1 MSFSDIFKVIA
12 PTIAT
17 VLGGPLAGAAVSF
30 LADKMGVSDATQDKI
45 QELLSGTDPV
55 KLKELEYDFK
65 KFMADNVQKLDLAQ
79 ISVNVEEAKSQNL
92 FVAGWRPAVGWIGA
106 AGLAYAAILEP
117 LLRFVSQV
125 GFAYTGLFPV
135 IDTMLTLQV
144 LLGILGLGAM
154 RSFDKKTGNGHG
166 LQ

>member
-154 RSFDKKTGNGHG
+154 RSWDKKTGNGNGH
-166 LQ
+166 

>member
-30 LADKMGVSDATQDKI
+30 LADKMGVSEATQDKI
-45 QELLSGTDPV
+45 QEILSGTDPV

-117 LLRFVSQV
+117 LLRFITSV
-125 GFAYTGLFPV
+125 GFGYTGVFPV

-154 RSFDKKTGNGHG
+154 RSWDKKNTNGNGH
-166 LQ
+166 

>member
-117 LLRFVSQV
+117 LLRFITSV
-125 GFAYTGLFPV
+125 GFGYTGVFPV

-154 RSFDKKTGNGHG
+154 RSWDKKTGNGNGH
-166 LQ
+166 

>member
-1 MSFSDIFKVIA
+1 MSFSDIFKAIA

-117 LLRFVSQV
+117 LLRFITSV
-125 GFAYTGLFPV
+125 GFGYTGVFPV

-154 RSFDKKTGNGHG
+154 RSWDKKNMNGNGH
-166 LQ
+166 